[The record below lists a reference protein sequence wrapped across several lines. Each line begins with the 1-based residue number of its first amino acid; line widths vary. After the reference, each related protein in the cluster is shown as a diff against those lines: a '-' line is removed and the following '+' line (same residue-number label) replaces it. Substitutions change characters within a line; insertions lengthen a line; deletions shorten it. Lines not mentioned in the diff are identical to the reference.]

1 MMGDNNTS
9 IMKQLLKETYE
20 APLAEVL
27 EVKMEE
33 NLLGSVEGVQS
44 ERGGGGYGTAIEED
58 WD

>member
-1 MMGDNNTS
+1 
-9 IMKQLLKETYE
+9 MKQLLKETYE

>member
-1 MMGDNNTS
+1 
-9 IMKQLLKETYE
+9 MKQLLKETYE
-20 APLAEVL
+20 SPLAEIL

-44 ERGGGGYGTAIEED
+44 ERGCGGYGTAIEED